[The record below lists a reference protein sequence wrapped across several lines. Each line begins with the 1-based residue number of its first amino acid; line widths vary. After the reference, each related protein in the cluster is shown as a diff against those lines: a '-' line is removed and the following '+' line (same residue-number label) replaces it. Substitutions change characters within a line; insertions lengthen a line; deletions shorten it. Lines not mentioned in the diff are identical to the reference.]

1 MFTNDYARI
10 FVAAT
15 LKSRMTIFKTT
26 ELLNNLVEITEENI
40 VVAQKKLIHLGKNQL
55 SWSPNTD
62 SWNIT
67 EVLAHLNKYASFYHH
82 TFDEKISKTRFT
94 ESKDTFTPSPLGRS
108 AWKSMKLGNAKNV
121 KRKFKS
127 PKGTNPQVDRDL
139 ITHREVDD
147 FITNQNQL
155 LAIIDAARGVSL
167 RKVKI
172 PISISR
178 IVRLRLGDALMFV
191 IYHNQRHVQQVLNVL
206 NHPKFPKK
214 ENEG

>member
-10 FVAAT
+10 FVEVT
-15 LKSRMTIFKTT
+15 FTKRMTIFNRI
-26 ELLNNLVEITEENI
+26 ELLNDLAAITEENI
-40 VVAQKKLIHLGKNQL
+40 TVAQKKMIHLGENQL
-55 SWSPNTD
+55 NWSPSND

-67 EVLAHLNKYASFYHH
+67 EVLAHLNKYAAFYHH
-82 TFDEKISKTRFT
+82 TFEDKISKTRFT
-94 ESKDTFTPSPLGRS
+94 EVKETYVSSPLGRS
-108 AWKSMKLGNAKNV
+108 AWKSMKLGNAKNI

-127 PKGTNPQVDRDL
+127 PKGTNPRIDHDL
-139 ITHREVDD
+139 ITGTEVDD
-147 FITNQNQL
+147 LIKNQQQL
-155 LAIIDAARGVSL
+155 LQIIEAAKSVSL

-191 IYHNQRHVQQVLNVL
+191 IYHNQRHIQQALNVL

-214 ENEG
+214 EHEG